1 MRRVLGGVSLCL
13 LAGVVFAGGYK
24 IPEQSIRST
33 GTSGA
38 YFSSAN
44 APDAAYFNPAN
55 MSFMK
60 DGWGLEV
67 GMRYIVL
74 PSIKFEGNAFNP
86 VPPPG
91 SVVRAD
97 ASSKREGFFVPY
109 FHYVSPKVGKL
120 RFGLSFVTPAGL
132 SKRWENSLQ
141 QAYAK
146 NFRLEVYEVDL
157 SASYLITDRI
167 SIGGGLRGVYSRG
180 EVEFAHPSGAYSVSM
195 DGDTNIKPGFFISA
209 SVKPTKE
216 LTISTLYRSK
226 VDLKIKGDAS
236 GYFVTGSGSP
246 PPMYF
251 FSTSG
256 SVKIPLPAE
265 WRLGASYRWNRTTF
279 EFTYERTF
287 WSKYK
292 KLDFNFGDP
301 NVEVQF
307 GRPKPKDWKDTN
319 TYRFAVLHEFNDKIS
334 GMAGIAYDETP
345 VPERTL
351 GFELPDSDGWILS
364 AGGIYKPEPKVEIG
378 VAYLLF
384 LKKDRTIDDPN
395 NIYGI
400 NGKFK
405 DISAH
410 MLTLSIAYSF

>member
-1 MRRVLGGVSLCL
+1 MKKVLTGVFAISLASEIAL
-13 LAGVVFAGGYK
+13 AGGYK
-24 IPEQSIRST
+24 IPEQSLRST
-33 GTSGA
+33 GTAGA

-74 PSIKFEGNAFNP
+74 PSIDFSGRTLDPATTSFTANQNF
-86 VPPPG
+86 
-91 SVVRAD
+91 
-97 ASSKREGFFVPY
+97 SSEKESFLAPY

-120 RFGLSFVTPAGL
+120 RFGLSFTTPGGL
-132 SKRWENSLQ
+132 SKKWEGNIA

-146 NFRLEVYEVDL
+146 NFHLEVYEASL
-157 SASYLITDRI
+157 SASYEITESI
-167 SIGGGLRGVYSRG
+167 SVGGGLRGVYSRG
-180 EVEFAHPSGAYSVSM
+180 EVEFAHPGGGYSISM
-195 DGDTNIKPGFFISA
+195 DGDTAIKPGLFISA

-236 GYFVTGSGSP
+236 GYFVTNPGP
-246 PPMYF
+246 PPTIYSF
-251 FSTSG
+251 DTSG
-256 SVKIPLPAE
+256 NVKIPLPAE
-265 WRLGASYRWNRTTF
+265 WRLGASYKWNKTTF
-279 EFTYERTF
+279 ELTYERTF
-287 WSKYK
+287 WSDYE

-301 NVEVQF
+301 NVEGSSF
-307 GRPKPKDWKDTN
+307 GEAKPKDWKDTN
-319 TYRFAVLHEFNDKIS
+319 TYRFAVLHEFNDKLT

-378 VAYLLF
+378 VAYLYF
-384 LKKDRTIDDPN
+384 MKKDRSVN
-395 NIYGI
+395 NDRIQ
-400 NGKFK
+400 GKFK

-410 MLTLSIAYSF
+410 MLTLSIGYSF